1 MNGKGVKYAK
11 ISNNIFICNL
21 YRFNVSCNWDYN
33 HQDTI
38 AYKLGLLPTTTD
50 ESGVYG
56 IQNIETTTFWSYVK
70 FLVGTG
76 GVLAGVGIAIG
87 ALVFGVAL
95 DTLLYLGVI
104 IFILPTLFFAVTDMI
119 VIYNIIWNVSPI
131 LALFIISPLA
141 VMFIF
146 GIIDWAR
153 GLSS

>member
-1 MNGKGVKYAK
+1 MPKFPT
-11 ISNNIFICNL
+11 IFLFVICIVL
-21 YRFNVSCNWDYN
+21 MFHVTGIITT
-33 HQDTI
+33 QDTI
-38 AYKLGLLPTTTD
+38 AYKLGLLPTTTA